1 MRSRRLSRFDSRTRI
16 HALTRFGLFLSLAG
30 FKVKRGTLVELS
42 AYGRNLKWLVYSYNE
57 QAFSKYAIVVDSVE
71 ATGNIQVVF
80 HRLIDGKV
88 FKRVLPRKC
97 FRKAKVIK

>member
-1 MRSRRLSRFDSRTRI
+1 
-16 HALTRFGLFLSLAG
+16 
-30 FKVKRGTLVELS
+30 
-42 AYGRNLKWLVYSYNE
+42 LVYSYNE